1 MKSQI
6 RIFFLQ
12 GWSPTWIVTHRPVT
26 EPFRPCTI
34 LPNPLRNCVWKP
46 SKYLQSACKP
56 STSDWTLP
64 TTNFRAQF
72 YQICSEIV
80 SKNLQNTFKVHVN
93 HRPVI
98 EPFQPPTFVPISI
111 KSFPKLCLK
120 VGWWMWILVKNGQL
134 WPNFGSTRSRRNRWK
149 SPETNELDRVLSLHT
164 RFCYDPSSGYKV
176 VTLRSETQMGEN
188 LGFVTPNP
196 GSGSGSVKT

>member
-1 MKSQI
+1 M
-6 RIFFLQ
+6 
-12 GWSPTWIVTHRPVT
+12 
-26 EPFRPCTI
+26 
-34 LPNPLRNCVWKP
+34 
-46 SKYLQSACKP
+46 
-56 STSDWTLP
+56 
-64 TTNFRAQF
+64 
-72 YQICSEIV
+72 

-98 EPFQPPTFVPISI
+98 EPFRPPTFVPISI

-176 VTLRSETQMGEN
+176 VTLRSETQINAYLNEFWVGAIDRFWSSQGLKMTKIGE
-188 LGFVTPNP
+188 LIDFGDTKILKMRRAWGAKPTHP
-196 GSGSGSVKT
+196 TSKS